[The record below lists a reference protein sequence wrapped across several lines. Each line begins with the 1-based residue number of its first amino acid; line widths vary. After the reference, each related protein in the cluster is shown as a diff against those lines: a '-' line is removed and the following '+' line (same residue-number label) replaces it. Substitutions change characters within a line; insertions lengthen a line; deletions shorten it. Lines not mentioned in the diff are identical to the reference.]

1 MNRIFITFGAIAL
14 TLITPVQ
21 AERILGVRTSYTDD
35 PELNDRIDFIIQ
47 NADKEIS
54 DTRGGEFNLKT
65 PEASASGEQKVWWK
79 NDALKPLLPG
89 SPKKITLEELYIQA
103 IAHSTQIKVFSDV
116 PLIRETAI
124 KEAEGVFDT
133 RGFLE
138 TAYEYTNDPVSS
150 LLETG
155 IATGRFTQN
164 EFRNEAGIRK
174 RVITGAELTV
184 SQQFGFIDNN
194 SEFLVP
200 NPQGTARLRLSM
212 VQPLLR
218 GAGIAYNNAVID
230 IAKIDTEAAN
240 HEQVRQAESHLLEI
254 CRSYWTLYFAR
265 VSYVRRQRYFES
277 AKKIYDELA
286 ARKDVDTL
294 QGQILRAKSAVAFRE
309 SDLAQAQMEIAN
321 AQDRIRTLVNSPDL
335 ADFGAPELIPV
346 DQVFAQKYPV
356 NYQLAARR
364 AIMQRPEILQA
375 ILQIR
380 AAGVRTHMAKNEILP
395 QLNLILEGYVAGVEE
410 DRNMAGAWGNQFNQG
425 APGALVGFS
434 IEFPF
439 ENNAAE
445 ARLARRRLEMRQQF
459 SQLKTT
465 IDTVLLEVKASVRE
479 VETAWKDYSAKL
491 RSAQAA
497 QADLDQF
504 TARRDIDTQSAPDAN
519 NANNRSQSWYL
530 DEWLNTQSRLE
541 YAEQDF
547 ARVAT
552 IYQVA
557 VVNLERAQGNL
568 LKYED
573 ISIVR
578 TTDDENLPLLE
589 LRKGAG
595 TGSPAKAAN

>member
-1 MNRIFITFGAIAL
+1 MKRLIIFLGAGAL
-14 TLITPVQ
+14 TLPLQ
-21 AERILGVRTSYTDD
+21 AESILGIKTSYTDD
-35 PELNDRIDFIIQ
+35 RELNDRIDFIMQ
-47 NADKEIS
+47 TADKEIS
-54 DTRGGEFNLKT
+54 DTRGGEFELKT
-65 PEASASGEQKVWWK
+65 PEPVVEGGGKAEWK
-79 NDALKPLLPG
+79 QEARNPLLPG
-89 SPKKITLEELYIQA
+89 QPKKITLEELYIQA

-124 KEAEGVFDT
+124 QEAEGVFDT

-138 TAYEYTNDPVSS
+138 SAYEYTNDPVSS

-155 IATGRFTQN
+155 VANGRFIQK

-174 RVITGAELTV
+174 RVATGADVTV

-194 SEFLVP
+194 SEYLVP
-200 NPQGTARLRLSM
+200 NPQGTARLKLSI

-218 GAGIAYNNAVID
+218 GAGIAYNNAIID

-265 VSYVRRQRYFES
+265 VSYIRRQHYYDAAR
-277 AKKIYDELA
+277 KIYDELA
-286 ARKDVDTL
+286 ARGDVDTMK
-294 QGQILRAKSAVAFRE
+294 GQLMRAKSAVAFRE
-309 SDLAQAQMEIAN
+309 SDLANAQMEIAN

-335 ADFGAPELIPV
+335 ADMGAPELIPV
-346 DQVFAQKYPV
+346 DKVFAQKYPV

-364 AIMQRPEILQA
+364 AIMQRPEVLQA

-380 AAGVRTHMAKNEILP
+380 AAGVRVHMAKNEILP
-395 QLNLILEGYVAGVEE
+395 QLNLILEGYVAGV
-410 DRNMAGAWGNQFNQG
+410 DDNRNMAGAWGNQYNQG
-425 APGALVGFS
+425 APGALVGVS
-434 IEFPF
+434 IEWPF

-491 RSAQAA
+491 RSVQAA
-497 QADLDQF
+497 RADLEQF
-504 TARRDIDTQSAPDAN
+504 TARREIDTQSAPDAN

-578 TTDDENLPLLE
+578 TTDDQNLPLLE
-589 LRKGAG
+589 LRKNGGG
-595 TGSPAKAAN
+595 TGSSAKATN